1 MRFSSEFHIDSDTA
15 GKMCLKRNS
24 PVTLWSVTEGDGIGW
39 LVVCVVL
46 DLVGE
51 GCEDIVGDS
60 IGIEV
65 NKRFA
70 LSQSFLQ

>member
-1 MRFSSEFHIDSDTA
+1 
-15 GKMCLKRNS
+15 MCLKRNS

-39 LVVCVVL
+39 LVVRAVL